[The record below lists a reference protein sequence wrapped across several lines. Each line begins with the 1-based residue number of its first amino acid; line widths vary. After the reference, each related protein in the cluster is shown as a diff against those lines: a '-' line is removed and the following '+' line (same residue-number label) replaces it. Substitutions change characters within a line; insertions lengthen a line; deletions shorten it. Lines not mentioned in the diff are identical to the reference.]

1 MINIKDFRLDDLVAG
16 LLAGKVRPLAKAITV
31 VENDRPG
38 KRDLLKQ
45 IYPQTGNAYLLGITG
60 PPGAGKS
67 TLTDKIIAKLR
78 QQGKTVGV
86 IAVDPSSPF
95 SGGAILGDRIRMQ
108 QHALDD
114 GVFIRSMAT
123 RSHLGGLSKSA
134 VDVIHLMDAA
144 GKDVIIIETVGV
156 GQDEV
161 DIVRIAKTT
170 VVVMVPGL
178 GDSVQISKA
187 GVMEIADVFAVN
199 KADREGA
206 DKLLIE
212 LRAMLDM
219 IKDKDKP
226 EIFRTVASEDVG
238 VDELV
243 QGIFAHGDKVVES
256 GLIQK
261 KIAEKAENELR
272 AYLLDTI
279 MERSTNLASY
289 QDVVK
294 RVADKKITPLDGV
307 DEIFSGLGLK

>member
-1 MINIKDFRLDDLVAG
+1 MEELVAG
-16 LLAGKVRPLAKAITV
+16 LLAGKVRPLAKAITI

-38 KRDLLKQ
+38 KRELLKR

-67 TLTDKIIAKLR
+67 TLTDKVISNLR
-78 QQGKTVGV
+78 KRGKTVGV

-123 RSHLGGLSKSA
+123 RNHLGGLSKSA

-178 GDSVQISKA
+178 GDSVQIAKA
-187 GVMEIADVFAVN
+187 GVMEIADVFVVN
-199 KADREGA
+199 KADRDGA
-206 DKLLIE
+206 DKLFSEI
-212 LRAMLDM
+212 RAMLDM
-219 IKDKDKP
+219 IKDKKKP
-226 EIFRTVASEDVG
+226 EIFRTIAVDDVG
-238 VDELV
+238 IEELV
-243 QGIFAHGDKVVES
+243 QGIFAHGEQVVET
-256 GLIQK
+256 GLIQQ
-261 KIAEKAENELR
+261 KITEKAESELR
-272 AYLLDTI
+272 AYLLDSI
-279 MERSTNLASY
+279 MERSTGLVTY
-289 QDVVK
+289 RDVIQ
-294 RVADKKITPLDGV
+294 RIADKKITPMDGV
-307 DEIFSGLGLK
+307 DEIFAGLGMK

>member
-1 MINIKDFRLDDLVAG
+1 MEELVAG
-16 LLAGKVRPLAKAITV
+16 LLAGKVRPLAKAITI

-38 KRDLLKQ
+38 KRELLKR

-67 TLTDKIIAKLR
+67 TLTDKVISNLR
-78 QQGKTVGV
+78 KRGKTVGV

-123 RSHLGGLSKSA
+123 RNHLGGLSKSA

-144 GKDVIIIETVGV
+144 GKDVIIIETVGI

-178 GDSVQISKA
+178 GDSVQIAKA
-187 GVMEIADVFAVN
+187 GVMEIADVFVVN
-199 KADREGA
+199 KADRDGA
-206 DKLLIE
+206 DKLFSEI
-212 LRAMLDM
+212 RAMLDM
-219 IKDKDKP
+219 VKNKKKP
-226 EIFRTVASEDVG
+226 EIFRTVAVDDVG
-238 VDELV
+238 IEELV
-243 QGIFAHGDKVVES
+243 QGIFAHGEQVVET
-256 GLIQK
+256 GLIQQ
-261 KIAEKAENELR
+261 KITEKAESELR
-272 AYLLDTI
+272 AYLLDSI
-279 MERSTNLASY
+279 MERSTGLVTY
-289 QDVVK
+289 QDVIQ
-294 RVADKKITPLDGV
+294 RIADKKITPMDGV
-307 DEIFSGLGLK
+307 DEIFAGLG

>member
-1 MINIKDFRLDDLVAG
+1 MEDLVAG

-38 KRDLLKQ
+38 KRELLKQ
-45 IYPQTGNAYLLGITG
+45 IYPKTGNAYLLGITG

-67 TLTDKIIAKLR
+67 TLTDKVISKLR

-123 RSHLGGLSKSA
+123 RNHLGGLSKSA

-178 GDSVQISKA
+178 GDSVQIAKA
-187 GVMEIADVFAVN
+187 GVMEIADVFVVN
-199 KADREGA
+199 KADRDGA
-206 DKLLIE
+206 DKLMSE
-212 LRAMLDM
+212 LKAMLDM
-219 IKDKDKP
+219 VKNKEKP
-226 EIFRTVASEDVG
+226 EIYRTVA
-238 VDELV
+238 VDDIGIEELV
-243 QGIFAHGDKVVES
+243 QGIYAHGNRVVES

-261 KIAEKAENELR
+261 KITEKAESELR
-272 AYLLDTI
+272 AYLLDSI
-279 MERSTNLASY
+279 MERSTMMTSY
-289 QDVVK
+289 DEIVK
-294 RVADKKITPLDGV
+294 RVADKKITPMDGV
-307 DEIFSGLGLK
+307 DEIFAGLGIK

>member
-1 MINIKDFRLDDLVAG
+1 MEELVAG
-16 LLAGKVRPLAKAITV
+16 LLAGKVRPLAKAITI

-38 KRDLLKQ
+38 KRELLKR
-45 IYPQTGNAYLLGITG
+45 IYPKTGNAYLVGITG

-67 TLTDKIIAKLR
+67 TLTDKVISNLR
-78 QQGKTVGV
+78 KRGKTVGV

-123 RSHLGGLSKSA
+123 RNHLGGLSKSA
-134 VDVIHLMDAA
+134 VDVMHLMDAA

-178 GDSVQISKA
+178 GDSVQIAKA

-199 KADREGA
+199 KADRDGA
-206 DKLLIE
+206 DKLFSEI
-212 LRAMLDM
+212 RAMLDM
-219 IKDKDKP
+219 IKDKKKP
-226 EIFRTVASEDVG
+226 EIFRTIAVDDVG
-238 VDELV
+238 IEELV
-243 QGIFAHGDKVVES
+243 QGIFAHGEQVVET
-256 GLIQK
+256 GLIQQ
-261 KIAEKAENELR
+261 KITEKAESELR
-272 AYLLDTI
+272 AYLLDSI
-279 MERSTNLASY
+279 MERSTGLATY
-289 QDVVK
+289 RDVVQ
-294 RVADKKITPLDGV
+294 RVADKKITPMDGV
-307 DEIFSGLGLK
+307 DEIFAGLGMK

>member
-1 MINIKDFRLDDLVAG
+1 MNDLVEG
-16 LLAGKVRPLAKAITV
+16 LLAGKVRPLAKAITI

-45 IYPQTGNAYLLGITG
+45 IYPRTGNAYLLGITG

-67 TLTDKIIAKLR
+67 TLTDKVISRLR

-161 DIVRIAKTT
+161 DIVRIAQTT

-178 GDSVQISKA
+178 GDSVQIAKA

-199 KADREGA
+199 KADRDGA
-206 DKLLIE
+206 DKLLSE

-219 IKDKDKP
+219 VKDKEKP
-226 EIFRTVASEDVG
+226 EIFRTVAVDDVG
-238 VDELV
+238 IEELV
-243 QGIFAHGDKVVES
+243 QGIFAHGNKVVES

-272 AYLLDTI
+272 AYLIDTI
-279 MERSTNLASY
+279 MERSTSMSGYSDIVA
-289 QDVVK
+289 
-294 RVADKKITPLDGV
+294 RVAEKKITPMEGV
-307 DEIFSGLGLK
+307 DEIFTVLGLK

>member
-1 MINIKDFRLDDLVAG
+1 LEDLVAG

-38 KRDLLKQ
+38 KRELLKR
-45 IYPQTGNAYLLGITG
+45 IYPKTGNAYLLGITG

-67 TLTDKIIAKLR
+67 TLTDKVISKLR

-123 RSHLGGLSKSA
+123 RNHLGGLSKSA

-178 GDSVQISKA
+178 GDSVQIAKA
-187 GVMEIADVFAVN
+187 GVMEIADVFVVN
-199 KADREGA
+199 KADRDGA
-206 DKLLIE
+206 DKLMSE
-212 LRAMLDM
+212 LKAMLDM
-219 IKDKDKP
+219 VKNKEKP
-226 EIFRTVASEDVG
+226 EIYRTVA
-238 VDELV
+238 VDNIGIEELV
-243 QGIFAHGDKVVES
+243 QGIYAHGNRVVES

-261 KIAEKAENELR
+261 KITEKAESELR
-272 AYLLDTI
+272 AYLLDSI
-279 MERSTNLASY
+279 MERSTMMTSY
-289 QDVVK
+289 DEIVK
-294 RVADKKITPLDGV
+294 RVADKKITPMDGV
-307 DEIFSGLGLK
+307 DEIFAGLGIK